1 VRTESGNR
9 SRYDALTVQL
19 FHRFSSRFQF
29 NAWYVLSRAYKY
41 GGGIADSDFLSFTQG
56 AAPGMTPTRSASL
69 GIIQPQ
75 NFGYTNQDERHR
87 VVFYGIGNLPHGIL
101 LSGIL
106 QLASARPY
114 SMSAGD
120 DLNGDGVP
128 NDLYSP
134 IVTRNPVFDPVGEG
148 DVRFAVRPNSLRGM
162 PYFQTDLRGQK
173 DFRAKEGVVV
183 SVFAD
188 IFNVF
193 NRANFG
199 NQFVSS
205 SDGFGAA
212 QPPVPVNTGRTGP
225 QAANLPRKPIGLS
238 GPPFQAQL
246 GLRVQF

>member
-1 VRTESGNR
+1 
-9 SRYDALTVQL
+9 
-19 FHRFSSRFQF
+19 
-29 NAWYVLSRAYKY
+29 
-41 GGGIADSDFLSFTQG
+41 
-56 AAPGMTPTRSASL
+56 MTPTRSASL

-173 DFRAKEGVVV
+173 DFRAKESVVV